1 MSKSIYT
8 EKTTQSSITKP
19 CLFCGKPVTKRAS
32 EAKRFPNFFCCRS
45 HAASYNNTLRQ
56 PRSKESRIKTSN
68 SLQEYYQTHPK
79 SKTLKS
85 TKSVSQTKPLQTTK
99 RKECKICG
107 QYPCVHSNPCKG
119 NWLRN
124 KNNIKRLELMG
135 FDTSSLGS
143 LKVIDSYNSFREYIL
158 NLYMENEMSQ
168 IDLAKMFKF
177 PCTSTLSLL
186 FKWLQIPVLSK
197 HDQGIRSITKIQK
210 NKPFE
215 SNNYHYKHG
224 FHITWFGT
232 IVFYRSSYE
241 LDYCN
246 QLDNQKIKYDME
258 SMRIK
263 YWDSVQ
269 QKERVAIPD
278 FYLPESN
285 TIIEIKSVFTYNKQ
299 NMIDRSIQYQNLGYK
314 FKLILEHQEYDFCP

>member
-1 MSKSIYT
+1 MI
-8 EKTTQSSITKP
+8 E
-19 CLFCGKPVTKRAS
+19 
-32 EAKRFPNFFCCRS
+32 
-45 HAASYNNTLRQ
+45 
-56 PRSKESRIKTSN
+56 
-68 SLQEYYQTHPK
+68 
-79 SKTLKS
+79 
-85 TKSVSQTKPLQTTK
+85 
-99 RKECKICG
+99 
-107 QYPCVHSNPCKG
+107 
-119 NWLRN
+119 
-124 KNNIKRLELMG
+124 
-135 FDTSSLGS
+135 
-143 LKVIDSYNSFREYIL
+143 
-158 NLYMENEMSQ
+158 
-168 IDLAKMFKF
+168 
-177 PCTSTLSLL
+177 
-186 FKWLQIPVLSK
+186 

>member
-1 MSKSIYT
+1 MYYT
-8 EKTTQSSITKP
+8 T
-19 CLFCGKPVTKRAS
+19 
-32 EAKRFPNFFCCRS
+32 S
-45 HAASYNNTLRQ
+45 HKNNT
-56 PRSKESRIKTSN
+56 
-68 SLQEYYQTHPK
+68 
-79 SKTLKS
+79 
-85 TKSVSQTKPLQTTK
+85 
-99 RKECKICG
+99 
-107 QYPCVHSNPCKG
+107 
-119 NWLRN
+119 
-124 KNNIKRLELMG
+124 NNIKRLELMG

-168 IDLAKMFKF
+168 NDLTKMFKF
-177 PCTSTLSLL
+177 PCTLTLSLL
-186 FKWLQIPVLSK
+186 FKWLQIPVLNK

-246 QLDNQKIKYDME
+246 QLDNQKIKYNME

-285 TIIEIKSVFTYNKQ
+285 TIIEIKSLFTYNKQ